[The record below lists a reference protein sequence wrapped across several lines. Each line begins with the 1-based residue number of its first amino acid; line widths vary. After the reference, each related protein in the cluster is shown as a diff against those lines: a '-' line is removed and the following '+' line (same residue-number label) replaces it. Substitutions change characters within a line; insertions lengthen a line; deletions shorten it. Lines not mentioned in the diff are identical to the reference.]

1 MPAGQQQSENKTTT
15 STPWGPQLA
24 ELTQAFSGANGA
36 LTQAQASGAADTP
49 SGFVAGMTPDQ
60 LSTFGKM
67 VNYGNGS
74 PTASTEASTGGAL
87 AGAGSDATQGALT
100 SLGAFDP
107 TKLNNT
113 GAITSAAGAYADNPY
128 ISGQVSAAM
137 RDANQEAQDITLP
150 GIQRDAAGTGNINS
164 NRTAIA
170 NGIVQRGLTQQAGDI
185 SANLRGQAYNT
196 GLQTAEGQ
204 AQSNNEGIL
213 SAATNRGQLGGSA
226 AATGLGGLSSSIADQ
241 GNLYGIAGQGGA
253 GEQAGNQANF
263 DNQNAKY
270 SFDQQAP
277 FTPLQNFM
285 SIIGSNNWGS
295 NSNSQ
300 GTSTTTPSAWQ
311 VIGGLMNAGGSLI
324 KSDRRVKTDIQQIGR
339 LDNGL
344 PVYSFRYTDDPS
356 FTTMIGLMAQDVE
369 GVHPEAVRTINGVKH
384 VNYAK
389 AVEPI

>member
-1 MPAGQQQSENKTTT
+1 VSGSQQQSENKSTQ

-24 ELTQAFSGANGA
+24 ELQTAFGGANGA
-36 LTQAQASGAADTP
+36 LTQAQASGSADTP

-60 LSTFGKM
+60 LSTFHSM
-67 VNYGNGS
+67 VGYGNGS
-74 PTASTEASTGGAL
+74 NTASTEAGAGATL
-87 AGAGSDATQGALT
+87 AGAGTNATQGALST
-100 SLGAFDP
+100 LGGFDP

-113 GAITSAAGAYADNPY
+113 GSITSAAGAYADNPY

-185 SANLRGQAYNT
+185 SANLRGQAYGE
-196 GLQTAEGQ
+196 GLSTAEGQ
-204 AQSNNEGIL
+204 AQSNNQGIL
-213 SAATNRGQLGGSA
+213 SAATGQGELGGSA
-226 AATGLGGLSSSIADQ
+226 AATGIGGLSSSVADQ
-241 GNLYGIAGQGGA
+241 GHLYDIAGAGGA
-253 GEQAGNQANF
+253 GEQGANQATF

-369 GVHPEAVRTINGVKH
+369 LVHPEAVRTLNGVKH

-389 AVEPI
+389 AVEPF